1 MSIRYAPLLLT
12 FLVLLGARTSAF
24 NVYHL
29 GGTDG
34 HPWQTAL
41 SYEPGDY
48 QVLNPDGTAGQRLP
62 LAAPSTHPTWEDT
75 LADRIDSVGGQWLR
89 PFFLPGYPQPSPG
102 WDPGTL
108 QTMTSLSTATCLPAA
123 RATK

>member
-1 MSIRYAPLLLT
+1 MSARYAPLVLAFLILLCAKT
-12 FLVLLGARTSAF
+12 NAF

-48 QVLNPDGTAGQRLP
+48 RVLKPDGTTDHALAKGEYWWYGIAG
-62 LAAPSTHPTWEDT
+62 TWFGINPVQDT
-75 LADRIDSVGGQWLR
+75 FIVGMIQNFGGLGGGKARIASKKLLYEAIER
-89 PFFLPGYPQPSPG
+89 PGS
-102 WDPGTL
+102 
-108 QTMTSLSTATCLPAA
+108 
-123 RATK
+123 

>member
-1 MSIRYAPLLLT
+1 MSIRYASLLLT
-12 FLVLLGARTSAF
+12 FLVLLCARTNAF

-48 QVLNPDGTAGQRLP
+48 LVLKPDGTADQRLP
-62 LAAPSTHPTWEDT
+62 LAAPSAHPTWEDT
-75 LADRIDSVGGQWLR
+75 LG
-89 PFFLPGYPQPSPG
+89 
-102 WDPGTL
+102 
-108 QTMTSLSTATCLPAA
+108 
-123 RATK
+123 